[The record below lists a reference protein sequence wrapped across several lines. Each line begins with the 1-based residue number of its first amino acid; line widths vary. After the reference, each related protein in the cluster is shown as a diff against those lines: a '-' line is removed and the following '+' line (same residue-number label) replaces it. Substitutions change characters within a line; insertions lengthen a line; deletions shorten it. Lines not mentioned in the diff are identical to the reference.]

1 MIVYPQ
7 LVGQI
12 GGNTAGA
19 TALVSTGTFEIRGGA
34 NITIGQTG
42 NTLQISGAAGGGGGG
57 AAGTIS
63 AGTTNVT
70 LGALSFGNANGIS
83 FGLNGSTLTAS
94 YTVPSTAGLLSAINL
109 SAGTTSSN
117 ASAFAFNNGN
127 GVSFGINGTVI
138 TGSHNGLT
146 SQSNQALSGSNGSF
160 TFQTATF
167 GNLNGLSFYTSN
179 GSLVGSYT
187 VPSTAGLISAINISA
202 GTTSSNASAF
212 LFNNANGISFGIA
225 GAVITGSHNGLTSQS
240 NQALSGSNG
249 SFTFQTATF
258 GNLNGLSF
266 YTSNGSLVGSYT
278 VPSVP
283 AQTNQTIGLYA
294 VGNTTN
300 SSSGTQDARS
310 LSFFGAGI
318 ASVGVT
324 NGSVQISVPSGGG
337 GGDGGNTLAA
347 GSQTAASAGLVVF
360 ANSNRVTFGMAGSS
374 QITAQIGDL
383 NVRVYEQGNPVAF
396 GQLTHSTLWLQK
408 FNLCQEISATALDI
422 LLAVSNSA
430 SAGWTA
436 TVSFGVFSL
445 NGSTASMLSSAT
457 RTIGYNSTAAA
468 SSYTAMSAT
477 RWFSTPVTFNL
488 STGEYLLGM
497 IWNTSSSGTSGS
509 HSFAVNRSLITV
521 QQDPFAGGNRTRG
534 FLHGVYSAATGAF
547 PNTIHLTQ
555 INQSSNVAQRTP
567 YFVLAGTY

>member
-57 AAGTIS
+57 AAGTVS
-63 AGTTNVT
+63 AGTTNLT

-109 SAGTTSSN
+109 SAGSTSSN
-117 ASAFAFNNGN
+117 ASAFAFNN
-127 GVSFGINGTVI
+127 
-138 TGSHNGLT
+138 
-146 SQSNQALSGSNGSF
+146 
-160 TFQTATF
+160 
-167 GNLNGLSFYTSN
+167 
-179 GSLVGSYT
+179 
-187 VPSTAGLISAINISA
+187 
-202 GTTSSNASAF
+202 
-212 LFNNANGISFGIA
+212 ANGISFGLNGTVLTA
-225 GAVITGSHNGLTSQS
+225 SHNGLTSQS

-283 AQTNQTIGLYA
+283 AQSNQTLGLYA

-300 SSSGTQDARS
+300 SSSGTADARS

-337 GGDGGNTLAA
+337 AGDGGNTLAA

-360 ANSNRVTFGMAGSS
+360 ADSNRITFGMSANS
-374 QITAQIGDL
+374 QITAQVGEP
-383 NVRVYEQGNPVAF
+383 NVHVYEQGSPVAF

-408 FNLCQEISATALDI
+408 FNLCQEVTATALDI

-488 STGEYLLGM
+488 TTGEYLLGM

-521 QQDPFAGGNRTRG
+521 QADPFAGGNRTRG

-547 PNTIHLTQ
+547 PSTIHLTQ
-555 INQSSNVAQRTP
+555 INQTSNVAQRTP